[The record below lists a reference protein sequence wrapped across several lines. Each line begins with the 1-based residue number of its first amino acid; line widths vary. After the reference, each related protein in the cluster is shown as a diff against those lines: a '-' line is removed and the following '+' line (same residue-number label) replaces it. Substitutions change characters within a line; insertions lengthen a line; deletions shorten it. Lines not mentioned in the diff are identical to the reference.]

1 MHRIFTLALLLCSV
15 FLSTLQYLHA
25 EPIKP
30 LNQEAEQNEFMPSQR
45 AFAFDFKQQDNQLV
59 LHWQIQ
65 PGYYLYRQQLKI
77 VPQQAMLGAFVIP
90 EGISYQ
96 DEFYGAIPIFKQE
109 LTVTLPITR
118 AAEGSHIQV
127 TYQGCAAARFC
138 YPPETRTIPL
148 HAITP
153 KDPQLPLQRSLNP
166 TELPFSPFWALLIG
180 IAIAFTPCVLP
191 MYPLI
196 AAIILG
202 SEKPRSPRQIF
213 WLALTYVQGMA
224 LTYTLL
230 GWVVARAGLQ
240 FQTALQHP
248 YVLFTL
254 SALFILLALSMF
266 GFYSINLPSHWQ
278 TRLVAWSN
286 HQKSGSVAGVF
297 IMGALAGLICSPC
310 TTAPLSAILLYIA
323 QSGNTLAGGATL
335 YLYALGMGLPLIIVT
350 LFGNRILPRSGL
362 WMQYT
367 KEAFGFVIL
376 ALPVFLLERV
386 LGNIWGARLW
396 SLLAVIFF
404 SWAFVSSLT
413 FQQRWKR
420 LIQILLLVSLLIA
433 VQPLQNWVF
442 TADLFS
448 RNIKHYLRFQRVEN
462 LSQLHEA
469 LRQAKGKSVMLDLY
483 ADWCGAC
490 KELEKYT
497 FSDLE
502 VQKRL
507 ANTVLLQ
514 VDLTKNSPEQLAI
527 LKKLQVLGL
536 PSILFFDPQGQ
547 EINQARISGFIN
559 ARDFTIHLQNKPLS
573 KPAL

>member
-1 MHRIFTLALLLCSV
+1 MMHRIFTLALLLCSV

-25 EPIKP
+25 ESVKP

-77 VPQQAMLGAFVIP
+77 VPQQAMLDAFVIP

-96 DEFYGAIPIFKQE
+96 DEFYGAIPIFEQE
-109 LTVTLPITR
+109 LTVTLPITQ

-138 YPPETRTIPL
+138 YPPETLTIPL
-148 HAITP
+148 HTITP
-153 KDPQLPLQRSLNP
+153 KDPQLPLQRSPNT

-202 SEKPRSPRQIF
+202 SEKPRSPRKTF

-254 SALFILLALSMF
+254 SAVFILLALSMF

-286 HQKSGSVAGVF
+286 HQKSGSVVGVF

-323 QSGNTLAGGATL
+323 QSGNTLAGGAIL

-376 ALPVFLLERV
+376 ALPVFLLERI

-420 LIQILLLVSLLIA
+420 LIQILLLVSSLIV

-448 RNIKHYLRFQRVEN
+448 RNINHSLRFQRVEN

-547 EINQARISGFIN
+547 EINQARISGFTN
-559 ARDFTIHLQNKPLS
+559 AREFAIHLQSVLF
-573 KPAL
+573 

>member
-1 MHRIFTLALLLCSV
+1 MMHRIFTLALLLCSV

-25 EPIKP
+25 ESIKP

-90 EGISYQ
+90 DGISYQ
-96 DEFYGAIPIFKQE
+96 DEFYGTIPIFKQE

-153 KDPQLPLQRSLNP
+153 KDPQLPLQRSPNP

-202 SEKPRSPRQIF
+202 PEKPRSPRQIF

-286 HQKSGSVAGVF
+286 HQKSGSVVGVF

-323 QSGNTLAGGATL
+323 QSGNTLAGGAIL

-420 LIQILLLVSLLIA
+420 LIQILLLVNLLIV

-448 RNIKHYLRFQRVEN
+448 RNINHSLRFQRVEN

-536 PSILFFDPQGQ
+536 PSILFFNPQGQ

-559 ARDFTIHLQNKPLS
+559 ASDFTIHLQNILF
-573 KPAL
+573 